1 MTSKLVRQV
10 QASRHSPAKIL
21 QLQNLLDVFLQVSHF
36 SSTMFHPV
44 RVVCLPLFCGLI
56 LSTASTSKGKKNAD
70 CGGVYTEQE
79 GTITSPG
86 WPDKYPNRR
95 RCVYEIRA
103 SPGGKITLQ
112 FPTFR
117 LESRMRRYCLD
128 WMKLYDGDTLIE
140 RPFCGREIGSDRVFT
155 SKTSKIRVFFKSN
168 YRRRFRGFIGTYKT
182 SNDLQGSVTT
192 PVIVVTTPVVVVT
205 TPVVVGHMSNDSR
218 CGIPAVPR
226 TPWTRPTKG
235 NKIVGGNIAAP
246 GSYPW
251 QVGLLNVHAVRPFCG
266 GALLSE
272 NWVVTVAQCIGDPTF
287 LVVVGEHDVN
297 NSPEWKETV
306 EVKQII
312 VHPDYS
318 DVTLDNNIALV
329 KLESPV
335 SLNDYVQPICLP
347 KRDFKPEGKVVTVAG
362 WGHTSEGGAP
372 SPVLLQ
378 AEVPVLTA
386 AECYAS
392 YVTNWIIAK
401 SMICTGYAAGG
412 VDTCQGDS
420 GGPVVLFPS
429 EGPAYVVG
437 LVSWGIGCASPGYPG
452 VSTRVSTYV
461 DWIVHNMDD

>member
-21 QLQNLLDVFLQVSHF
+21 QLQNLLDVFLQGSHL
-36 SSTMFHPV
+36 SSTMFRPV
-44 RVVCLPLFCGLI
+44 RVVCLSLFCGLI

-117 LESRMRRYCLD
+117 LEPRGRRYCLD
-128 WMKLYDGDTLIE
+128 WMKLEDGDTLIE
-140 RPFCGREIGSDRVFT
+140 RPFCGREIGPDRVFT
-155 SKTSKIRVFFKSN
+155 SQTSKIKVVFKSN

-192 PVIVVTTPVVVVT
+192 PVVVIT
-205 TPVVVGHMSNDSR
+205 TPVVVGHVSNDSR
-218 CGIPAVPR
+218 CGIPTVPR
-226 TPWTRPTKG
+226 TPWTRPSKG

-251 QVGLLNVHAVRPFCG
+251 QVGLLNVVHSVRPFCG

-272 NWVVTVAQCIGDPTF
+272 NWVVTAAHCIGDPV
-287 LVVVGEHDVN
+287 LVVVGEHDVS

-312 VHPDYS
+312 VHPDYN
-318 DVTLDNNIALV
+318 DDTYENDIALL
-329 KLESPV
+329 KLDSPV

-347 KRDFKPEGKVVTVAG
+347 KRDFNPEGKVVTVAG
-362 WGHTSEGGAP
+362 WGHTSEGGVQP
-372 SPVLLQ
+372 PVLLQ
-378 AEVPVLTA
+378 AEVLVLTA
-386 AECYAS
+386 ADCSAS
-392 YVTNWIIAK
+392 YGGNYIAK
-401 SMICTGYAAGG
+401 SMICTGYADGG

-429 EGPAYVVG
+429 DEPAYVVG
-437 LVSWGIGCASPGYPG
+437 LVGWGTGCARPGYPG
-452 VSTRVSTYV
+452 VSTRVSTYM
-461 DWIVHNMDD
+461 DWIRDTMAN